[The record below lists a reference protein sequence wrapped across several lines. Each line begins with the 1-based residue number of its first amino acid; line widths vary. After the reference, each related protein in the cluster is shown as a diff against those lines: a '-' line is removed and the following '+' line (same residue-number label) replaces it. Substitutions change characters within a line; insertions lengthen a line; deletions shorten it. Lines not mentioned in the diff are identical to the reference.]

1 MDRYFNRE
9 KLKGSN
15 KFLVM
20 CYVLFGVILLPL
32 IIILIAGIQEG
43 ETHMIVTA
51 SVLLTILAAEMIFF
65 SWAVKKSNRAK
76 RYAPIFEED
85 HDGILTYKRINE
97 MTGYGVERIKKDVNW
112 LLQAGYLQNAVADEE
127 KVILLREN
135 EFINIT
141 CPTCGASNEI
151 RIGSSNK
158 CKHCGS
164 YLRRV

>member
-51 SVLLTILAAEMIFF
+51 SILLTILTAELVFF
-65 SWAVKKSNRAK
+65 ILVIKKSNRAK

-85 HDGILTYKRINE
+85 HDGILTYKRIDE

-135 EFINIT
+135 EFINLT

>member
-51 SVLLTILAAEMIFF
+51 SILLTILTAELVFF
-65 SWAVKKSNRAK
+65 ILAIKKSDRAK

-85 HDGILTYKRINE
+85 HDGILTYKRIDE

-127 KVILLREN
+127 KIILLREN

>member
-97 MTGYGVERIKKDVNW
+97 MTGYGIERIKKDVNW

>member
-15 KFLVM
+15 KYLVM

-43 ETHMIVTA
+43 ETHMIVTV
-51 SVLLTILAAEMIFF
+51 SILLTIMTAELVFF
-65 SWAVKKSNRAK
+65 ILVIKKSNRAK

-85 HDGILTYKRINE
+85 HDGILTYKRIDE

>member
-85 HDGILTYKRINE
+85 HDGILTYKRIDE

>member
-1 MDRYFNRE
+1 MFKVDTAIDATGYRKPAIIINVEGDEWEASIDR
-9 KLKGSN
+9 SN
-15 KFLVM
+15 KLE
-20 CYVLFGVILLPL
+20 
-32 IIILIAGIQEG
+32 LIADHPE
-43 ETHMIVTA
+43 
-51 SVLLTILAAEMIFF
+51 LTPEII
-65 SWAVKKSNRAK
+65 
-76 RYAPIFEED
+76 
-85 HDGILTYKRINE
+85 
-97 MTGYGVERIKKDVNW
+97 VERIKKDVNW

-135 EFINIT
+135 EFINLT

>member
-1 MDRYFNRE
+1 
-9 KLKGSN
+9 
-15 KFLVM
+15 
-20 CYVLFGVILLPL
+20 
-32 IIILIAGIQEG
+32 
-43 ETHMIVTA
+43 
-51 SVLLTILAAEMIFF
+51 
-65 SWAVKKSNRAK
+65 
-76 RYAPIFEED
+76 IFEED
-85 HDGILTYKRINE
+85 HDGILTYKRIDE

>member
-15 KFLVM
+15 KYLVM

-43 ETHMIVTA
+43 ETHMIVTV
-51 SVLLTILAAEMIFF
+51 SILLTILTAEMVFF
-65 SWAVKKSNRAK
+65 ILVIKKSNRAK

-85 HDGILTYKRINE
+85 HDGILTYKRIDE

-141 CPTCGASNEI
+141 CPTCGALNEI